1 MSKMTFEEVFNK
13 SIQAEVKRVVDNSIE
28 DAKRKLEQELLESV
42 DRIALKISSLYSIEQ
57 VGTILRIEVKKF
69 QESES

>member
-28 DAKRKLEQELLESV
+28 DAKRKLEQELLESA
-42 DRIALKISSLYSIEQ
+42 DRIALKISSLYSIER